1 MTQFILADTTEERFL
16 HQSVKDLC
24 REFVSGLEDI
34 TGADF
39 LITTLEIPCTNE
51 ALIKR
56 HARTGLCVQ
65 RKELGDFLQSFKPDD
80 NRLWTQLIRMRE
92 VTDIPWLLLV
102 GDLKCDREG
111 KAIVDGRETGFQYG
125 AMIAAMDFWQLRG
138 GYGSW
143 ISRDTL
149 MADWCRIWYE
159 RLVKRDKHGS
169 WGHHKVARPT
179 PQGLYEVSDV
189 ERALST
195 FPLLGLERAT
205 AIYNRA
211 QELNKARDV
220 DVAGL
225 PPSLQDC
232 MIIIQDEKVTGIGP
246 IIRSRVLKFFGW
258 EDDKEDIVPVLEDN
272 G

>member
-1 MTQFILADTTEERFL
+1 MTDKFILADTTEERFL

-34 TGADF
+34 TGCDF
-39 LITTLEIPCTNE
+39 IITTLDIPTSNE

-92 VTDIPWLLLV
+92 VSDIPWLLLI
-102 GDLKCDREG
+102 GDLKCTREG
-111 KAIVDGRETGFQYG
+111 KAIVDGRDTGFQYM
-125 AMIAAMDFWQLRG
+125 AMVAAMDYWQLRG

-149 MADWCRIWYE
+149 MADWCRTWYN

-169 WGHHKVARPT
+169 WGSHMVARPT

-195 FPLLGLERAT
+195 FPLLGLERASSVYEV
-205 AIYNRA
+205 AKK
-211 QELNKARDV
+211 LN
-220 DVAGL
+220 GNL
-225 PPSLQDC
+225 SPSLQDC
-232 MIIIQDEKVTGIGP
+232 IIVIQDEKVQGIGP

-258 EDDKEDIVPVLEDN
+258 EDDKEDIPVALEDN